1 MSRDQKVIT
10 LLPAMEKCPTSIKE
24 FFLLPKFDNS
34 SSSVTR
40 DKEICQ
46 SCDYEVMT
54 SLPPEA
60 EYPTELFE

>member
-1 MSRDQKVIT
+1 M
-10 LLPAMEKCPTSIKE
+10 LKCPTFIKE
-24 FFLLPKFDNS
+24 LFLPPKFDNS

-40 DKEICQ
+40 YLSK

-60 EYPTELFE
+60 E